1 MTQPTPTRRR
11 PSSMLRSLQQ
21 EVNDLFGDFFG
32 SWDEE
37 PGTMARVWAPR
48 ADISETDD
56 AYRIK
61 MDLPGVSKDEVEIS
75 VEGHRLVIQGE
86 RREEKREEG
95 ENYLRVERVQGGFYR
110 SLPLPEVAN
119 LDETRAE
126 FDNGMLTIHVPKAE
140 ERKPKKISIS

>member
-1 MTQPTPTRRR
+1 MAQLTPTRRR

-37 PGTMARVWAPR
+37 TGAMTRVWAPR

-56 AYRIK
+56 AYRIM

-75 VEGHRLVIQGE
+75 IEGRRLLVHGE
-86 RREEKREEG
+86 RKEEQREEG
-95 ENYLRVERVQGGFYR
+95 ENYLRVERAHGSFYR
-110 SLPLPEVAN
+110 SLPLPEAA
-119 LDETRAE
+119 DIDQAQAE
-126 FDNGMLTIHVPKAE
+126 FDNGMLTIRVPKTE